1 MKKLAFI
8 VVFMLIATLMLSACN
23 TSENM
28 DNINAR
34 KLCDF
39 KRIFRNV
46 DVGINSNDDIFVDI
60 NTGVIYYRNYKDAFT
75 PIYNADGTLKLWKGD
90 IPE

>member
-8 VVFMLIATLMLSACN
+8 VVLMLIVTLMLSACD
-23 TSENM
+23 TSENT

-46 DVGINSNDDIFVDI
+46 DVGVNSSDDIFVDL
-60 NTGVIYYRNYKDAFT
+60 NTGVIYFRNWKNGFT